1 MSVHAEVFNLP
12 PVSPPQFNTG
22 RPSLASLASGAVVQ
36 TPPGEKTIVEEKPRL
51 HRRSSAESISTIM
64 TESSAHMQ
72 RQKMMSAVQR
82 CGIHGSDLSDIVD
95 MLLTLKRKDRSLCLF
110 NQDFLKQKIV
120 SALEALEICN
130 EEEEE
135 EEEDLLKDE
144 PLEPINIAKEVKRY
158 NTKAR

>member
-1 MSVHAEVFNLP
+1 
-12 PVSPPQFNTG
+12 
-22 RPSLASLASGAVVQ
+22 
-36 TPPGEKTIVEEKPRL
+36 VEEKPRL